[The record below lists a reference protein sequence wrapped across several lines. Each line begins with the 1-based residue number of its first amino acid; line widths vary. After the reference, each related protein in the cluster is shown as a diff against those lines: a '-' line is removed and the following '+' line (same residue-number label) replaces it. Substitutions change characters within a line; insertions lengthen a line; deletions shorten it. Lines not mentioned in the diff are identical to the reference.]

1 MDLILL
7 VALAVGLLAFSNGA
21 NANFKGVASLYGSGT
36 TGLTTALVWGT
47 CTTFLGSVVAMY
59 FANGM
64 IVKFS
69 GKGLVDE
76 QLLVIPEFL
85 ASVALGAALT
95 SILANRTGFP
105 VSTTH
110 ALVGALIGAGLSGG
124 DRTISL
130 AALWNSFIFPML
142 FSPILA
148 MILGC
153 LAWKLYSGLRFPV
166 DKSTRYSQ
174 VGHFLSGGATSFAR
188 GLNDTPKMAALLL
201 VAPYFDVK
209 TSVIFVGVVIAIGAM
224 IDARK
229 VAETLGKKVTGMTPT
244 QGLASN
250 VMTALLVTTASWH
263 SLPVSTTHV
272 SVGSMLGVG
281 AITNQA
287 RWKNVAAIVL
297 AWVITVPC
305 GAAFAAILF
314 AGLHWY
320 ASSR

>member
-1 MDLILL
+1 MDLTLL
-7 VALAVGLLAFSNGA
+7 VVLAVGLLAFSNGA

-36 TGLTTALVWGT
+36 TSLTTALVWGT

-64 IVKFS
+64 ILKFT
-69 GKGLVDE
+69 GKGLVDD
-76 QLLVIPEFL
+76 QLLAIPEFL
-85 ASVALGAALT
+85 ASVALGAAFT
-95 SILANRTGFP
+95 SVLANRTGFP

-130 AALWNSFIFPML
+130 AALWNSFLFPML
-142 FSPILA
+142 FSPIVA
-148 MILGC
+148 MIFGC
-153 LAWKLYSGLRFPV
+153 VAWKFCSCFRFPL
-166 DKSTRYSQ
+166 DKSTRFLQ
-174 VGHFLSGGATSFAR
+174 VAHFLSGGATSFAR

-201 VAPYFDVK
+201 VASYFEVR
-209 TSVIFVGVVIAIGAM
+209 TSVMFVGALMAIGAM
-224 IDARK
+224 VDARR

-244 QGLASN
+244 QGLVSN
-250 VMTALLVTTASWH
+250 VVTSLLVTTASWH
-263 SLPVSTTHV
+263 SWPVSTTHV

-297 AWVITVPC
+297 AWAITVPC
-305 GAAFAAILF
+305 SAVLAASLF
-314 AGLHWY
+314 AVLHRY
-320 ASSR
+320 V